1 MEAENIEKIQANV
14 TTNQNSDDS
23 FREERLFVN
32 VNRIY
37 IITRIFLV
45 IISWL
50 FVINLVGIILH
61 HQRISS
67 MYLHAVIYS
76 ILILVNLYF
85 QFVFH
90 PRTYQKNINS
100 STIRY
105 YENMVIFYISIVM
118 ISGSVISIVDQIKY
132 EHLIIIM
139 VNMLVCSSFFL
150 MTNKQ
155 IFIPFSLSTIILLVG
170 LPMVDSSS
178 FDYYIQLYYVVTF
191 VSVTLLVSRVMYKAF
206 CDNYESNRR
215 LKKEIETNHLLN
227 QRLKEANQRLEIIAS
242 IDELTKISNRRGL
255 HIHMDNLES
264 NLNDNQQ
271 KFSSIVMDI
280 DYFKKYNDYYGH
292 NPGDKVLENIA
303 GVLSGIAKDTSG
315 FVARWGGEEF
325 VYIICGENMEQ
336 IGSVCKRVQEAVY
349 NLKIP
354 HPQSEVSNYVTLSM
368 GACSSNVSNRK
379 EMQKCIE
386 QADKALYNVKTGGRN
401 GYSYVSMI
409 VE

>member
-1 MEAENIEKIQANV
+1 
-14 TTNQNSDDS
+14 
-23 FREERLFVN
+23 
-32 VNRIY
+32 
-37 IITRIFLV
+37 
-45 IISWL
+45 
-50 FVINLVGIILH
+50 
-61 HQRISS
+61 
-67 MYLHAVIYS
+67 
-76 ILILVNLYF
+76 
-85 QFVFH
+85 
-90 PRTYQKNINS
+90 
-100 STIRY
+100 
-105 YENMVIFYISIVM
+105 
-118 ISGSVISIVDQIKY
+118 
-132 EHLIIIM
+132 
-139 VNMLVCSSFFL
+139 
-150 MTNKQ
+150 
-155 IFIPFSLSTIILLVG
+155 
-170 LPMVDSSS
+170 MVDSSS